1 MSRHQ
6 QYSSDSLN
14 LRRKSMASRE
24 RRRIKILVRKLKSN
38 PISKVRSCKELK
50 LQLGLFKQS
59 VSEFFTMHYLTM
71 GKLPGGER

>member
-14 LRRKSMASRE
+14 LRRKSMASRAK
-24 RRRIKILVRKLKSN
+24 RRIKILVRRLKSN

-59 VSEFFTMHYLTM
+59 VTEFFSMHYLTM
-71 GKLPGGER
+71 CELPRG